1 MSVASSIFDDLI
13 HILKSHIIRP
23 RSLAE
28 ESAGVEVPGGRG
40 GPTATER
47 PVSFE
52 QRPNPVLS
60 VMSGDQGRHTLR
72 QESFMWRKCSR
83 AFCTRVKWRG

>member
-28 ESAGVEVPGGRG
+28 ASAGVEAPGGRG
-40 GPTATER
+40 GPGTAQPDLQPLKTH
-47 PVSFE
+47 
-52 QRPNPVLS
+52 VL
-60 VMSGDQGRHTLR
+60 
-72 QESFMWRKCSR
+72 
-83 AFCTRVKWRG
+83 